1 MNNKEE
7 VRSIALR
14 SISSMPLIRGMS
26 ATIQKSD
33 RAEYDSLV
41 RISVTMNRIA
51 VTLGSIFNAL
61 RQFVKTNEALINRQ
75 RYIDLEA
82 SREMVAAGGED
93 TEKEPLKKALLSGIG
108 KALLGAALVALASML
123 IPDEVKENLKE
134 YVKNFLMEFD
144 VIKSAVAKFEK
155 SLEEVR
161 GFFDSLTNFFD
172 PLKDLIAE
180 LGMLVGLSLLCM
192 RRGPATTVPGGGRPT
207 PRAPS
212 GRGGGRAGMI
222 AGVIAAIAGA
232 SAASE
237 LSEEDKSYF
246 ESIKEWVKEAM
257 SITDDEEEPPGST
270 EGTGTTTF
278 NSTISPNAQKAFN
291 FFTQR
296 GYTPEQAA
304 GIVGNLMQESTP
316 NLNINAVGDGGKSY
330 GIAQWQKD
338 RRTALGTFAKKKPEE
353 TTLDDQLK
361 FIEEELNTVPEFK
374 RVRDKLKQAKTSDEA
389 AEIFMSGYEKPSDKK
404 LDRRQGFANQLLTSR
419 QPAATVPN
427 TAPEAPAPASSTS
440 NTSSNTSSNNAKS
453 LAPAAVAA
461 PSIGTAIATRS
472 VTNNDMKNT
481 LTGQTNVTTMTAP
494 ATTAGAPKS
503 QPNSKPR
510 ISSPAFGTPELSMSL
525 FFDPTAA

>member
-26 ATIQKSD
+26 ATIQKND
-33 RAEYDSLV
+33 RAEYESLI

-61 RQFVKTNEALINRQ
+61 RHFVKTNEALINKQ

-82 SREMVAAGGED
+82 SRELVAGSEGEV
-93 TEKEPLKKALLSGIG
+93 EKEPLKKALLSGIG
-108 KALLGAALVALASML
+108 KALLGAALIALASML

-144 VIKSAVAKFEK
+144 VIKNAVTKFEE
-155 SLEEVR
+155 SLEKVK

-172 PLKDLIAE
+172 PLKDLISE

-192 RRGPATTVPGGGRPT
+192 RRGPITTVPGSGKPTTGRP
-207 PRAPS
+207 
-212 GRGGGRAGMI
+212 GRVGGRAG
-222 AGVIAAIAGA
+222 ALATVLAAIVGA

-237 LSEEDKSYF
+237 LSDEDKSYF
-246 ESIKEWVKEAM
+246 DSIKDWVKEAM
-257 SITDDEEEPPGST
+257 SITDDEEQGST
-270 EGTGTTTF
+270 EGAGDTTF
-278 NSTISPNAQKAFN
+278 NSSISPNARTAFN
-291 FFTQR
+291 FFTDR

-304 GIVGNLMQESTP
+304 GIVGNLMQESGP
-316 NLNINAVGDGGKSY
+316 NLKIDIIGDNGKSF

-338 RRTALGTFAKKKPEE
+338 RRTELGKFANKRPED
-353 TTLDDQLK
+353 TTLDEQLR
-361 FIEEELNTVPEFK
+361 FIEKELNTVPEFQK
-374 RVRDKLKQAKTSDEA
+374 VRDRLKQARTSDDA
-389 AEIFMSGYEKPSDKK
+389 AEIFMSGYEKPLDKK
-404 LDRRQGFANQLLTSR
+404 LDRRQGFADQLLKSR
-419 QPAATVPN
+419 HPAAIAPN
-427 TAPEAPAPASSTS
+427 TAPTAPEPANSTLS
-440 NTSSNTSSNNAKS
+440 TSSNTSATTTES

-461 PSIGTAIATRS
+461 PSIGKAISTQS
-472 VTNNDMKNT
+472 VTNNDMKT
-481 LTGQTNVTTMTAP
+481 APAGQTNVTTMTAP